1 MNLDWMKNLSRFFLL
16 IVHVLSCVVQIS
28 MGLLVQHSK
37 GGLDRLTRD
46 DNKYFLS
53 YPDQPQ
59 QQQQR
64 FSINPDRDYNSAYI
78 QAGPNNQYNGMDNG
92 HQSWQN
98 GYNQPNI
105 KTIRQTIKCYACVS
119 NDPEDSCVAGNVTIN
134 GALHTKEYGKAECD
148 GYCFVKKYTAYGT
161 TMQYTQRGCYP
172 DRPVNEVCLHS
183 RHENPNHGVIAN
195 SLQLTVKK
203 LHLLAKLM
211 IETIEYFDFR

>member
-1 MNLDWMKNLSRFFLL
+1 MEVKLWVFIQELLAFDRAPFICDYGDCRRLQWNTKLFTSKISLHFYNL
-16 IVHVLSCVVQIS
+16 VV
-28 MGLLVQHSK
+28 

-105 KTIRQTIKCYACVS
+105 KTIRQS
-119 NDPEDSCVAGNVTIN
+119 NNYLCIPN
-134 GALHTKEYGKAECD
+134 K
-148 GYCFVKKYTAYGT
+148 VK
-161 TMQYTQRGCYP
+161 M
-172 DRPVNEVCLHS
+172 
-183 RHENPNHGVIAN
+183 
-195 SLQLTVKK
+195 
-203 LHLLAKLM
+203 HLP
-211 IETIEYFDFR
+211 